1 MFALEIQM
9 YGETKNNKKLRVRSC
24 TLAARTADAGR
35 AQEIYEKSLRV
46 RSAIPHPRI
55 QGVIRE
61 CGGKMYMSESMCGSL
76 STAVLIRAQRI
87 GRKRRSTFSSRS
99 SRTTRRGLRSVSRS
113 SSISCSRTC
122 SWTAASTPLTR
133 RRRNRAC
140 LSRPLSPVSLTLACR
155 YKNDPEIVAM
165 TNLVSAYQRRDV
177 HEAEKILRD
186 NRATIMDDPFIRG
199 YIDDVLRSLR
209 TQWILEI
216 IKPYTRI
223 EISYLARVRP
233 SLHRVAPLTLT
244 QQLRIPSAEVEDI
257 LVALILDTKILG
269 SIDQVTQR
277 LELDAQYVPPPS
289 YFGPRLTDDS
299 KPLETRR
306 YAALDKWTDQL
317 VSLQDVMITKSNS
330 AGQSARG
337 ESMGGMS
344 MGGWGGEMFA

>member
-1 MFALEIQM
+1 
-9 YGETKNNKKLRVRSC
+9 
-24 TLAARTADAGR
+24 
-35 AQEIYEKSLRV
+35 
-46 RSAIPHPRI
+46 
-55 QGVIRE
+55 
-61 CGGKMYMSESMCGSL
+61 
-76 STAVLIRAQRI
+76 
-87 GRKRRSTFSSRS
+87 
-99 SRTTRRGLRSVSRS
+99 
-113 SSISCSRTC
+113 
-122 SWTAASTPLTR
+122 
-133 RRRNRAC
+133 
-140 LSRPLSPVSLTLACR
+140 
-155 YKNDPEIVAM
+155 M

-233 SLHRVAPLTLT
+233 FLHRVAPLTLT

-277 LELDAQYVPPPS
+277 LELDAQCVPPPS